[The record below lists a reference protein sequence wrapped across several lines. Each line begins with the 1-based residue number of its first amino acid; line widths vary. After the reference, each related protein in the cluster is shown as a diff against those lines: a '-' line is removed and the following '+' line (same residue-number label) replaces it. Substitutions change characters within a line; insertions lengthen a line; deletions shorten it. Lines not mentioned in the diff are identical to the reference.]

1 MKKDHRKLR
10 RRPLFTPLL
19 APILAGVIVVMLL
32 ALLWTA
38 QGTTTVIL
46 VRNADVGPGNNGQP
60 ALTDT
65 GVYRA
70 RALAG
75 WLGKSR
81 LSRIYVADYPPAEST
96 AAPVAEA
103 TGAEVV
109 KIPAGDIEAVLDAV
123 GSVRGENVLVV
134 WDRDTLP
141 DIIRNLSGLQV
152 EIGEKDHSGMFIVTD
167 SFLTRARLLE
177 LRYGG

>member
-10 RRPLFTPLL
+10 KRPLFTPLL
-19 APILAGVIVVMLL
+19 APILGAVIVIMLVG
-32 ALLWTA
+32 LLWTA

-46 VRNADVGPGNNGQP
+46 VRNAESGVGNNGESR
-60 ALTDT
+60 LTDT

-75 WLGKSR
+75 WLGKSG

-96 AAPVAEA
+96 AGPVAEA
-103 TGAEVV
+103 TGAELV
-109 KIPAGDIEAVLDAV
+109 KISADDIDAVLDAV
-123 GSVRGENVLVV
+123 GRLRGENVLIV
-134 WDRDTLP
+134 WERSTLP
-141 DIIRNLSGLQV
+141 QIIQGLSGSQV
-152 EIGEKDHSGMFIVTD
+152 EIGEKDHSGLYIVTD

>member
-46 VRNADVGPGNNGQP
+46 VRNADVGVGNNGQP

-65 GVYRA
+65 GFYRA

-75 WLGKSR
+75 WLGKSG

-109 KIPAGDIEAVLDAV
+109 KLPAGDIDAVLDAV
-123 GSVRGENVLVV
+123 GRLRGESVLIV
-134 WDRDTLP
+134 WERDTLP
-141 DIIRNLSGLQV
+141 DIIRSLSGLQV
-152 EIGEKDHSGMFIVTD
+152 EIGENDHSGMFIVTD

>member
-19 APILAGVIVVMLL
+19 APILGGVIVIMLL
-32 ALLWTA
+32 GLLWTA

-46 VRNADVGPGNNGQP
+46 VRNADAGVDNDGGST
-60 ALTDT
+60 LTDT
-65 GVYRA
+65 GSYRA
-70 RALAG
+70 KALAG

-103 TGAEVV
+103 TGAELV
-109 KIPAGDIEAVLDAV
+109 KIPADDVEAVLDAV
-123 GSVRGENVLVV
+123 GRLRGENVLVV
-134 WDRDTLP
+134 WERDTLP
-141 DIIRNLSGLQV
+141 RIIQSLSGLQV
-152 EIGEKDHSGMFIVTD
+152 EIGEDDHSGLFIVTD
-167 SFLTRARLLE
+167 SYLTRARLLE